1 MIRYIYK
8 SLLSLAALACAFSA
22 SASEC
27 ELSISIAPIQDNPD
41 VPQAV
46 AERLQSRLRT
56 AMSQVGVVAGDYD
69 CQFFVTG
76 KFDNAYEE
84 KAGGVGG
91 QYLIKTTL
99 SLYIGDAENKRTY
112 ASRQFDLK
120 GVGKTQQLAYMR
132 ALSSLSAEN
141 REFVDFVESG
151 KAKVIDY
158 FNKNY
163 NTYLNKARTALKNR
177 SYEEALYFATQVP
190 ECCVGY
196 EQANALTMTIFT
208 DFINYQGQML
218 LAQAKGAWAADPTA
232 DGAAEAHG
240 YLAQIDPSASCYP
253 AATAFGNEI
262 AKVVK
267 ANWDFENKEKYKDAV
282 ALERQ
287 RIEAARQIGVEWG
300 KNQPQHTYEINWV
313 Y

>member
-1 MIRYIYK
+1 MKLNIFK
-8 SLLSLAALACAFSA
+8 PLLSLAALACAFTA
-22 SASEC
+22 SASDC
-27 ELSISIAPIQDNPD
+27 ELSISVAPIQENDD

-46 AERLQSRLRT
+46 VERLQARLRT
-56 AMSQVGVVAGDYD
+56 AMSQVGVAAGDYD

-76 KFDNAYEE
+76 RFDNAYEE
-84 KAGGVGG
+84 KSGGVGG

-99 SLYIGDAENKRTY
+99 SLFIGDAENKRTY

-132 ALSSLSAEN
+132 ALSSLGADN
-141 REFVDFVESG
+141 KGFVDFVEKG
-151 KAKVIDY
+151 KEKIIDY

-196 EQANALTMTIFT
+196 EQANVLAMNIFT
-208 DFINYQGQML
+208 DYINYQGQML
-218 LAQAKGAWAADPTA
+218 LAQAKGAWAADPTG
-232 DGAAEAHG
+232 DGAAAAYA
-240 YLAQIDPSASCYP
+240 YLAQIDPSAACYP
-253 AATAFGNEI
+253 SATAFGNEI

-300 KNQPQHTYEINWV
+300 KNQPQHNYEIDWI